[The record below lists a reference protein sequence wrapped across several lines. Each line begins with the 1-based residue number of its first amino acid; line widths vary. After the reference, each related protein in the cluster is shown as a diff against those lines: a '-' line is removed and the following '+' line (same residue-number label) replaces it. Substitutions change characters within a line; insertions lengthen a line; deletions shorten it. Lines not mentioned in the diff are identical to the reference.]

1 MNQKFKQ
8 KFIFIWLGVLFVA
21 AVLVWLAVFA
31 KAQSG
36 LLEVD
41 FFDVGQGK
49 AIFIEAPDGNQILID
64 GGPDNSILEKLSS
77 KMPYFDRSIDLVI
90 LTHPDAD
97 HLNGLIEVAKRYQ
110 IGRVIETG
118 IRDKTAGNQA
128 WEALIK
134 ENNIPVT
141 FALAGERIKIGDGF
155 LLEILY
161 PNQSLAG
168 QDISNTNSSSIVS
181 RLLYGKNSILFTGD
195 EEESI
200 ESYLLASGAHIGSDI
215 LDVAHHG
222 SKHATSQEFLQA
234 VTPKIAVI
242 QVGAHN
248 SYGHPAQETLQRLEA
263 AGAKIYRTDLCGDID
278 IFSDGQN
285 LQFRSAC
292 E

>member
-110 IGRVIETG
+110 TP
-118 IRDKTAGNQA
+118 TA
-128 WEALIK
+128 
-134 ENNIPVT
+134 
-141 FALAGERIKIGDGF
+141 
-155 LLEILY
+155 
-161 PNQSLAG
+161 
-168 QDISNTNSSSIVS
+168 
-181 RLLYGKNSILFTGD
+181 
-195 EEESI
+195 
-200 ESYLLASGAHIGSDI
+200 
-215 LDVAHHG
+215 
-222 SKHATSQEFLQA
+222 
-234 VTPKIAVI
+234 
-242 QVGAHN
+242 
-248 SYGHPAQETLQRLEA
+248 PARP
-263 AGAKIYRTDLCGDID
+263 R
-278 IFSDGQN
+278 
-285 LQFRSAC
+285 
-292 E
+292 